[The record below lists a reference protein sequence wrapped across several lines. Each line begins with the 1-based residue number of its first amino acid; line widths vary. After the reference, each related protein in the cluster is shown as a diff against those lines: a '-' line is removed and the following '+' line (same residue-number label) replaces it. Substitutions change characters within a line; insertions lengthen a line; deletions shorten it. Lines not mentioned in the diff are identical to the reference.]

1 MKDGPLAGRRI
12 LVTRPRR
19 TAQGLVT
26 RLEELGAELIEA
38 PAIELDPPEAGGEL
52 DDAIRGV
59 AAGRYAWVAF
69 TSAAG
74 VAAWADRAS
83 ALGTRHV
90 PARLAAVGRAT
101 AEALTARVRAPDLVP
116 PRFTTAA
123 LATAFPSGSGSV
135 LLPRADLATGEMEEA
150 LRRKGWSP
158 VRVDAYRV
166 SLAESLPSEARK
178 ALDEERVDAITFT
191 SPSTVVGFARLAGVP
206 EGPAVVCIGP
216 VTADAARKEGFE
228 VAAVADQHTTDGLVE
243 AVLRVLRPGPRL
255 TEQ

>member
-1 MKDGPLAGRRI
+1 MAR
-12 LVTRPRR
+12 
-19 TAQGLVT
+19 GLLT
-26 RLEELGAELIEA
+26 RLQELGAEPIEA
-38 PAIELDPPEAGGEL
+38 PAIDLDPPEPGGEL

-83 ALGTRHV
+83 ALGARHV
-90 PARLAAVGRAT
+90 PARLAAVGSAT
-101 AEALTARVRAPDLVP
+101 AEALKARVRAPDLVP

-135 LLPRADLATGEMEEA
+135 LLPRADLAAEELEEA

-166 SLAESLPSEARK
+166 SLAESLPPEGRR
-178 ALDEERVDAITFT
+178 ALEEGRVDAITFT
-191 SPSTVVGFARLAGVP
+191 SPSTVEGFVRLAGAP

-216 VTADAARKEGFE
+216 VTAEAARKAGLG
-228 VAAVADQHTTDGLVE
+228 VAAVAEPHTTDGLVE
-243 AVLRVLRPGPRL
+243 AVLRALDRDDG
-255 TEQ
+255 